1 MQALETGI
9 EESTASTPP
18 EDERPFLRASIEAA
32 TARLAPGARAVF
44 VLHDVE
50 GYTHEEIAKTLGIT
64 AGGSKSQL
72 FKARAKLRRLLAHL
86 VEPDSP
92 RAAPAPAPASTPRGA
107 GTGRTGTT
115 GTTGIGGGIHAGI
128 VV

>member
-1 MQALETGI
+1 VL
-9 EESTASTPP
+9 
-18 EDERPFLRASIEAA
+18 ASIEAA

-72 FKARAKLRRLLAHL
+72 FKARAKLRRLLVHL
-86 VEPDSP
+86 VEPEE
-92 RAAPAPAPASTPRGA
+92 RRGATKPAPRGA
-107 GTGRTGTT
+107 PAGR
-115 GTTGIGGGIHAGI
+115 GGAAGH
-128 VV
+128 VGGVHVRTVG